1 MHIKII
7 YLYTTK
13 LIGSSMLLRVCREGH
28 PTCRTACFTSS
39 QNLLVVVV
47 VVVVVAAAA
56 AAAAAKQKQSKAKQ
70 SKSKSSSKS
79 SSIRR
84 WLADHDVSIIVL
96 YSEDAVRDEHRTP
109 V

>member
-56 AAAAAKQKQSKAKQ
+56 AAAKQKQSKAKQ